1 MFSYLPDNFAA
12 VVKSWFVFVLIPF
25 SFFLLIFSVFR
36 SDINAFQAADL
47 FFSSS
52 GMLLWCGWVFVLFSV
67 PCPVSA
73 SLGLL
78 PAGVGGGRFM
88 GVSFL
93 MIAVSPAGM
102 PSSSPVYQPTT
113 VTYERHK
120 EWSNNYLTDTVLPN
134 CRQKPFLQRLLLISS
149 VLLVILGLGLAVF
162 ALVSEINTHH
172 EDSGELP
179 DSLKPVDEDKETHSS
194 EENSETEI
202 PPASGGDGSHDH
214 ETNVVVGCVG
224 ICLVLLGFGLYIAF
238 LHVKGAC
245 VGLIPS
251 RSGHRSVPIQP
262 ESAAGADAGDTG
274 ITYKGVQ
281 VITFFPTMIH
291 RQMLTFAF
299 FLSQRNLRA

>member
-1 MFSYLPDNFAA
+1 
-12 VVKSWFVFVLIPF
+12 
-25 SFFLLIFSVFR
+25 
-36 SDINAFQAADL
+36 
-47 FFSSS
+47 
-52 GMLLWCGWVFVLFSV
+52 
-67 PCPVSA
+67 
-73 SLGLL
+73 
-78 PAGVGGGRFM
+78 
-88 GVSFL
+88 
-93 MIAVSPAGM
+93 M

-202 PPASGGDGSHDH
+202 PPVSGGDGPHDH

-238 LHVKGAC
+238 LHIKGAC

-251 RSGHRSVPIQP
+251 RSGHHSVPIQP
-262 ESAAGADAGDTG
+262 ESAAGADAADTG

-281 VITFFPTMIH
+281 ESTSLNLEPSVPAEEERHSLMDAKYRSEDTERMMEDDPRIVLKP
-291 RQMLTFAF
+291 
-299 FLSQRNLRA
+299 LRAAEEA